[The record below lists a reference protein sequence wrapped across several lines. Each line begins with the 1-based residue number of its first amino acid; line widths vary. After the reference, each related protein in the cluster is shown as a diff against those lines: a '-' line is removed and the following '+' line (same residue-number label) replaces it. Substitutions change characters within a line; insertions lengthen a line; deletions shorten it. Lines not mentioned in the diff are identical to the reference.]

1 MRDPGSRHAAVWL
14 WVAAQNRRA
23 PAAPAVKRL
32 VSSMSAC
39 RRPWA
44 PRVNDR
50 RVDEATGERK
60 RVSSAILRPWCRKA
74 PKISEVLPLL
84 YLPAE
89 VNSSNRPRYAASSFA
104 LIRAGNH
111 HNYDVLRDVSK
122 RSTPSVVVP
131 RREIR
136 RGTLLRV
143 GVVADEGEWHIHLH
157 SVITWTPKSAAT
169 CSSVTPRPRFLAT
182 RTASSRNSSGCGF
195 GTTTSFPP
203 APQGKP
209 VQISPDRLS
218 DLSVI
223 EVSGF

>member
-1 MRDPGSRHAAVWL
+1 MGGCPE
-14 WVAAQNRRA
+14 
-23 PAAPAVKRL
+23 PE
-32 VSSMSAC
+32 SAC
-39 RRPWA
+39 GACREAAGVIDERLPQAMGPAGERQTRR
-44 PRVNDR
+44 RT
-50 RVDEATGERK
+50 TGERK

-104 LIRAGNH
+104 LIPAGNH